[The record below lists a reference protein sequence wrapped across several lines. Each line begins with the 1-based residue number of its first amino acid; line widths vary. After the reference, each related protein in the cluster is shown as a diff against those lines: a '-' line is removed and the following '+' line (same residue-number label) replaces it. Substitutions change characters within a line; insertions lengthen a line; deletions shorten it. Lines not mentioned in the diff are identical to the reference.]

1 MTKDGKLCS
10 VSCKCEKKYC
20 FGCEKEPHA
29 PLDCDLLEK
38 WCQKIDYVKVN
49 EKKPEETNEYW
60 LQMNTK
66 PCPKCKTPIEK
77 NSGCMYMDCR
87 KCGHGFCWLC
97 LGDKKSHY
105 QPSRGHFAACS
116 SFAVAEKKMQ
126 AKKSTKVIDKAAKE
140 ETEKR
145 ELVRLEHYKT
155 RFIAHQASIRFAEKT
170 ATH

>member
-1 MTKDGKLCS
+1 
-10 VSCKCEKKYC
+10 
-20 FGCEKEPHA
+20 
-29 PLDCDLLEK
+29 
-38 WCQKIDYVKVN
+38 
-49 EKKPEETNEYW
+49 
-60 LQMNTK
+60 
-66 PCPKCKTPIEK
+66 
-77 NSGCMYMDCR
+77 MDCR